1 MNVKCRKM
9 LENKGCQQ
17 KNMYEEGMIFSMYK
31 VHLHIRKKR
40 LFQWKDGQMNEQMS
54 GQFSEI

>member
-40 LFQWKDGQMNEQMS
+40 LFVLVERWANE
-54 GQFSEI
+54 